1 MFARMSQVSYG
12 LKLFRF
18 GRELIQFFGMHQRMA
33 LVAHESSGREFVGT
47 AFAIANEFGSDGGHG
62 FEERRLNSTRSS
74 TFSTPSSTFS
84 MRSST
89 YPMRRSARQLRGVVE
104 RSVDFQRATSGEFG
118 GDFHA
123 DEEDHQAN
131 QPAKRDPASPNFQE
145 RRRQS
150 DERHAREPTSE
161 AHPRLHWFGRLM
173 RRVLSRFGL

>member
-1 MFARMSQVSYG
+1 MFARLSQVSYG

-33 LVAHESSGREFVGT
+33 LVANQGSGCEFVGT

-89 YPMRRSARQLRGVVE
+89 YPLRSSARQLRGVVE
-104 RSVDFQRATSGEFG
+104 RSIDFQRATSGEFG

-123 DEEDHQAN
+123 DEEDDQAD

-145 RRRQS
+145 RGS
-150 DERHAREPTSE
+150 ESEEHHAPEPGSE
-161 AHPRLHWFGRLM
+161 AHSRSHWFGRLM
-173 RRVLSRFGL
+173 RR